1 MKGKEGRK
9 KGGGVDG
16 WEQVA
21 ATSRGRIVGGG
32 TRSLLSHG
40 RADADRPPWEKREP
54 SSETL
59 SNLAFFIVLLSFVKG
74 FGDW

>member
-1 MKGKEGRK
+1 MKGKEEK
-9 KGGGVDG
+9 MGGGVDG

-40 RADADRPPWEKREP
+40 RADADRATVEENGAFL
-54 SSETL
+54 E
-59 SNLAFFIVLLSFVKG
+59 NL
-74 FGDW
+74 